1 MCELFATIDKEKSEV
16 IKLYNKVEKE
26 KNIRMKF
33 TNDNFLKKT
42 ISILFVYKLQNQKH
56 VCIIELIKVT
66 INKI

>member
-33 TNDNFLKKT
+33 TNDNFLKKNYFYFIRIQT
-42 ISILFVYKLQNQKH
+42 PKPKTCLHY
-56 VCIIELIKVT
+56 
-66 INKI
+66 